1 MGEKTVRV
9 RVAVAVGMEL
19 GEHVY
24 GTAGWSGGSDKDM
37 VNEALDAADLE
48 HRSESVVHFIE
59 ADIPIPEPQTIEATV
74 DRAKAIPRERGD
86 EVRERCGD
94 YVRPGDGRP
103 ETHRDDCSCHDCM
116 LVEDQMA
123 EDARMGG

>member
-74 DRAKAIPRERGD
+74 DRAKAIPRERGRRG
-86 EVRERCGD
+86 EGKVWRLRQARR
-94 YVRPGDGRP
+94 RP
-103 ETHRDDCSCHDCM
+103 TRDAPRRL
-116 LVEDQMA
+116 LVP
-123 EDARMGG
+123 